1 MKISVNTK
9 HIQAGEVGDS
19 EQCPIAHAI
28 REAVNKSC
36 LKALVKDRSVSVDGD
51 EITVG
56 SLTMTPP
63 KKVSRFVE
71 KFDNSEEVK
80 PFSFTLKFD

>member
-9 HIQAGEVGDS
+9 HIKAGVIGDDA
-19 EQCPIAHAI
+19 QCPIAHAV
-28 REAVNKSC
+28 REAVNRTC
-36 LKALVKDRSVSVDGD
+36 LKGLLKDRTISVDGG
-51 EITVG
+51 EIKVG

-63 KKVSRFVE
+63 KKVERFVE